1 MSSGLVVS
9 SDDESEVESLAHGTR
24 DVGCGGRDGHGCTLL
39 HGVDGD
45 LALHVADHELGIAD
59 DSGDGHPDVV

>member
-1 MSSGLVVS
+1 MAAGAVVS
-9 SDDESEVESLAHGTR
+9 CEYGAEVETLADDGAHEG
-24 DVGCGGRDGHGCTLL
+24 GGRLHGHGGALL